1 MLLGYVPYFNKEC
14 CAFVGNVPPLTCV
27 RVGPSARVLSPLSA
41 LSERA
46 RDFFFV
52 RATILVE
59 PLELCHGICMYM

>member
-1 MLLGYVPYFNKEC
+1 MLLGYVPYFNKAC

-46 RDFFFV
+46 RDFFCACDYSG
-52 RATILVE
+52 RASVTMLWD
-59 PLELCHGICMYM
+59 MYM